1 MFQRTIGEPTKFG
14 LIFTKQTFL
23 KMTYRTHTIIT
34 HSKPTINSKNWA
46 NFYLTGVSCFLIFSY
61 MNLGMYN
68 IHKSNQQSKFWNWHF
83 LAKFHPHDFDL
94 VSIPTQCSVVAV
106 ELDRIFSN
114 KKTFQKNLDA
124 FSHWKLILK
133 VRCWH
138 FLTAQHK
145 TQYYFHFYYHL
156 FFENADS
163 LLKI

>member
-1 MFQRTIGEPTKFG
+1 MAIRVVEFRIRGYKIRDPVDFCLKLKLSVAIILKWNNGEPTKFG

-114 KKTFQKNLDA
+114 KKPF
-124 FSHWKLILK
+124 
-133 VRCWH
+133 R
-138 FLTAQHK
+138 
-145 TQYYFHFYYHL
+145 
-156 FFENADS
+156 
-163 LLKI
+163 KI